1 MRLPCI
7 YPGARL
13 NRSDLIRV
21 PAYRE
26 GKESS
31 VRIEYR
37 APDPACNPF
46 LTFSV
51 LLAGGLEGIEKEY
64 PVPEPVEQNVYQ
76 MSPEERQRRGIG
88 TLPGSLWEAVQLA
101 EKSEL
106 VRNTLGDHVFK
117 SFIQNKKIEWES
129 YHSRVSDY
137 EIKRYLPVL

>member
-1 MRLPCI
+1 MYI
-7 YPGARL
+7 SWARV

-21 PAYRE
+21 PAYRQ

-46 LTFSV
+46 LAFSV
-51 LLAGGLEGIEKEY
+51 LLAAGLEGIEKEY
-64 PVPEPVEQNVYQ
+64 TVPEPVEQNVYE
-76 MSPEERQRRGIG
+76 MSLEERQRRGIG
-88 TLPGSLWEAVQLA
+88 TLPGSLWEAVQLT

-106 VRNTLGDHVFK
+106 VRHTLGDHVFR
-117 SFIQNKKIEWES
+117 SFIQNKKIEWEN